1 MKRIERI
8 ETAMGRIAPDACL
21 DGIAQ
26 RAAPY
31 EELARLYAI
40 LHRALSIAKD
50 RPTEAAKHLAE
61 TRKLAV
67 ALADHMARAPGPM
80 VTAYGMVAGECDLAP
95 AAWADALNALVRTL
109 CRADIKG
116 RTLKGPP
123 PNDYARKIACQA
135 ANDYRDLTGRT
146 PSRSYKSDFPGFV
159 EEIFRACRVNE
170 RPDTIIKEQLRA
182 VAK

>member
-8 ETAMGRIAPDACL
+8 ETAMARLAPDACL
-21 DGIAQ
+21 DGIVQ

-40 LHRALSIAKD
+40 LHRAGKA

-61 TRKLAV
+61 TRKLAF

-80 VTAYGMVAGECDLAP
+80 VDAYGRVAGEYDLAP
-95 AAWADALNALVRTL
+95 NASADALTALVRTL
-109 CRADIKG
+109 DRADIKG
-116 RTLKGPP
+116 RTLKGPL
-123 PNDYARKIACQA
+123 PNGYARKIACQA
-135 ANDYRDLTGRT
+135 ASDYRDLTGRT

-159 EEIFRACRVNE
+159 EEIFRACGVNE
-170 RPDTIIKEQLRA
+170 RPDTIIKEFLA
-182 VAK
+182 ET